1 MSGTERAPLAWV
13 SLGLLGMLI
22 VTNIALWALEQTGGP
37 LIGITGY
44 GGLLVLALRGR
55 QTDYR
60 AAMVGGLVGLAVHVA
75 EVVARGWS
83 AHPGLMAL
91 NLVLPAVLVPM
102 CWLAGQQWQQD
113 DAE

>member
-13 SLGLLGMLI
+13 SLGLLGVLI
-22 VTNIALWALEQTGGP
+22 ATNIALWALEQTGGP
-37 LIGITGY
+37 LIGVTGY
-44 GGLLVLALRGR
+44 GGLLILVLHGR

-60 AAMVGGLVGLAVHVA
+60 AAMVGGLLGLVVHTV

-83 AHPGLMAL
+83 AHTGLMAL

-102 CWLAGQQWQQD
+102 CWLAGRQRQWD